1 MIMTLATM
9 CIALLP
15 NYASIGI
22 FAPLLLLF
30 FRMIQG
36 FSASGEY
43 AGASNFLAEYAPK
56 NKKGLYTS
64 LVPASTAAGLL
75 LGSLMS
81 AAMFAWMSESFLY
94 EYGWRIP
101 FLLAAPLG
109 LIGRFIRLKL
119 EDTPEFLAHQK
130 TSHKE
135 TFPIKALFTEYRQPL
150 FKAFAIASLNATAFY
165 LIFSYMPNYL
175 STELGVNKT
184 ESFISGAVSLA
195 FYIGTVFIIG
205 KYYDKQMPFW
215 SYGNRLYVNIYPNK
229 TESTEEKI
237 QWLYGPYRNT
247 TKKTYSSFGQ
257 SWPRFR
263 KDIYITSKM
272 MILDKKKYEEQFTD
286 EEKYD
291 IKNNESLRELHK
303 IKYKETDFWGDKFGK
318 DVYWCSL
325 DLSKFYPNTPTS
337 IILKNFKSFGVEIEK
352 KFNDFDS
359 LLLLIESILAF
370 EINYEIGTHN
380 SDFQKIGLNENEIKF
395 NGIPTGLFGA
405 GFLANIAMLGV
416 DKALNKIIELDAK
429 TEDKIAIFRYVDDF
443 TILGQTF
450 S

>member
-1 MIMTLATM
+1 M
-9 CIALLP
+9 
-15 NYASIGI
+15 N
-22 FAPLLLLF
+22 
-30 FRMIQG
+30 
-36 FSASGEY
+36 
-43 AGASNFLAEYAPK
+43 
-56 NKKGLYTS
+56 
-64 LVPASTAAGLL
+64 V
-75 LGSLMS
+75 
-81 AAMFAWMSESFLY
+81 
-94 EYGWRIP
+94 
-101 FLLAAPLG
+101 
-109 LIGRFIRLKL
+109 
-119 EDTPEFLAHQK
+119 
-130 TSHKE
+130 
-135 TFPIKALFTEYRQPL
+135 
-150 FKAFAIASLNATAFY
+150 
-165 LIFSYMPNYL
+165 
-175 STELGVNKT
+175 
-184 ESFISGAVSLA
+184 
-195 FYIGTVFIIG
+195 IG

-247 TKKTYSSFGQ
+247 TKKTYRSFGQ

-370 EINYEIGTHN
+370 EINC
-380 SDFQKIGLNENEIKF
+380 
-395 NGIPTGLFGA
+395 LF
-405 GFLANIAMLGV
+405 
-416 DKALNKIIELDAK
+416 IIIRISHHSSNCQCTSIYFYLY
-429 TEDKIAIFRYVDDF
+429 ISRPCSQF
-443 TILGQTF
+443 TPCVVKRP
-450 S
+450 